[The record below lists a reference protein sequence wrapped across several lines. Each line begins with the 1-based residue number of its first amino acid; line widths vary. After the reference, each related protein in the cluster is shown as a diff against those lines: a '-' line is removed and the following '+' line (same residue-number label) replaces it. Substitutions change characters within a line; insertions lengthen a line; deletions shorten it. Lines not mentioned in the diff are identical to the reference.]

1 MSGFWKQFREFA
13 TILGIAGIFF
23 ATIYLGVIRIQEKN
37 QETMESIQQAIVD
50 RKIFDERLGEIP
62 RMRVSWEHIQ
72 SADGNLSVFLSKDH
86 IVSLVES
93 LEAIGKDLGVTV
105 VSEAS
110 LRPMLSVPSGE
121 SDIVEGVA
129 SMRNE
134 SDGTSSS
141 SGDSEKVAQKETLVS
156 LLPENRS
163 VFITFKVTG
172 SYERVISFLNKLDTM
187 PTLLDVLSV
196 EISPAPEKS
205 GPASIA
211 VSDVASNPFMTS
223 PTLSASTSTS
233 SIATEAA
240 SGTPRDVLASFATVI
255 YTTP

>member
-72 SADGNLSVFLSKDH
+72 SADGKLSVFLSKDH

-110 LRPMLSVPSGE
+110 KPILSVPSGE
-121 SDIVEGVA
+121 SDNAEGVA